1 MNFFKNAKL
10 QLWYALNDSPVFK
23 TNVRRWLRIL
33 KLEQSFYYPDCI
45 KFYSGLDFAGKG
57 VLDIGSDFG
66 TSPMYFLGNC
76 ATFVVGI
83 SLDSQYFHDHRY
95 THYQV
100 KKEELKM
107 ETLRHVQDKFK
118 CKVLKSDCEGFE
130 WELTPEFISG
140 FEDWVIAL
148 HTPISNEPLHEWIKE
163 NGEQIGENRNR
174 EFTGRCC
181 EFAVYRKVKL

>member
-66 TSPMYFLGNC
+66 TSPMYFLGNN

-83 SLDSQYFHDHRY
+83 SLDSQYFHDPRY

-107 ETLRHVQDKFK
+107 EMVCPLNTATLLAYKDPEKTSQN
-118 CKVLKSDCEGFE
+118 EGGLE
-130 WELTPEFISG
+130 G
-140 FEDWVIAL
+140 AL
-148 HTPISNEPLHEWIKE
+148 
-163 NGEQIGENRNR
+163 
-174 EFTGRCC
+174 
-181 EFAVYRKVKL
+181 